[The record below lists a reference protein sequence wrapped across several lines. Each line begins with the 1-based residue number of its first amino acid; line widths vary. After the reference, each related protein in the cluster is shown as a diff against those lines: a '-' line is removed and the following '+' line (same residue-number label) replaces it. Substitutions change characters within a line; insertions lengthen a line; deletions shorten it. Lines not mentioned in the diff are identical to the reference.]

1 MELININKLKYNIGI
16 DAGDNVVNVLFNKDE
31 TSLIS
36 NKYFNMTFSIPEID
50 EEYNIKIVIGNNILT
65 EDNIVLDNINIKSE
79 DNNRKIF
86 INIKIDYYLYIDI
99 TTKIN
104 SIYKNIINIDIDR
117 EIIYF
122 NKDINIDNYKY
133 KFNLLQIIKIIRKK
147 IRLNYILLDDES
159 KNVLDEKFNNI
170 YNKLDS
176 YNNQKLLEI
185 INTLKNNFFI
195 N

>member
-1 MELININKLKYNIGI
+1 MELININKIKYNIGI
-16 DAGDNVVNVLFNKDE
+16 DAGDNITNVLFNKDDYYPC
-31 TSLIS
+31 
-36 NKYFNMTFSIPEID
+36 NKNITFSIPEID
-50 EEYNIKIVIGNNILT
+50 EEYNIKIIIGNNILT
-65 EDNIVLDNINIKSE
+65 EDNIVLDNITIKSE

-86 INIKIDYYLYIDI
+86 INIKIDYYLYVDI
-99 TTKIN
+99 TTKLN
-104 SIYKNIINIDIDR
+104 TIYKNIINININR

-133 KFNLLQIIKIIRKK
+133 KFNLLQIIKIINKK
-147 IRLNYILLDDES
+147 IRLNCILLDDES
-159 KNVLDEKFNNI
+159 KIILQEKFNNI

>member
-16 DAGDNVVNVLFNKDE
+16 DAGDNIVNVIFNKDE

-104 SIYKNIINIDIDR
+104 TIYKNIINI
-117 EIIYF
+117 
-122 NKDINIDNYKY
+122 NILCNWYHK
-133 KFNLLQIIKIIRKK
+133 
-147 IRLNYILLDDES
+147 LDDDNFE
-159 KNVLDEKFNNI
+159 LH
-170 YNKLDS
+170 NKLNIKYDIPKAV
-176 YNNQKLLEI
+176 YIFLENI
-185 INTLKNNFFI
+185 INELMENSENEQYEDCELSI
-195 N
+195 

>member
-16 DAGDNVVNVLFNKDE
+16 DAGDNIVNVLFNKDDNYPC
-31 TSLIS
+31 
-36 NKYFNMTFSIPEID
+36 NKNITFSIPEID
-50 EEYNIKIVIGNNILT
+50 EEYYIKIVIGNNILT
-65 EDNIVLDNINIKSE
+65 DDNIVLDNITIKSE

-86 INIKIDYYLYIDI
+86 INIKIDYYFYIDI
-99 TTKIN
+99 TTKSN
-104 SIYKNIINIDIDR
+104 TIYKNIINIDINR
-117 EIIYF
+117 EIVYF

-170 YNKLDS
+170 YNKIDS

-195 N
+195 H